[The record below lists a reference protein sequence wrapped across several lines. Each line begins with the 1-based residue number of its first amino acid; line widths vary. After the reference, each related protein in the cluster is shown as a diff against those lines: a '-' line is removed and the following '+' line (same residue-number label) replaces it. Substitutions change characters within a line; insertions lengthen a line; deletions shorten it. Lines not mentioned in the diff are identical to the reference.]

1 LESVLSDGEIL
12 VFQFE
17 SEHGAPYT
25 ELFDLN

>member
-1 LESVLSDGEIL
+1 LESVLSDGAIL